1 MTDSPNFIDYGSP
14 PGYDPAQGQR
24 EQCSV
29 YISLPSKYGLLVL
42 YLLDFL
48 LQRL

>member
-1 MTDSPNFIDYGSP
+1 MTDSPNFIDSGSP
-14 PGYDPAQGQR
+14 PGDYRTRGQGQKAGI
-24 EQCSV
+24 